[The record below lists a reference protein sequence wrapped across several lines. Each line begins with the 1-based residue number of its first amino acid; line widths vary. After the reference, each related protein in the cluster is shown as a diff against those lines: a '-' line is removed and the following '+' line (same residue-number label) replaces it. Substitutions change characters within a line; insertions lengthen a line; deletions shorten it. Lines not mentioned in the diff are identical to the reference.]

1 MERFAVNTDLR
12 LSIGFRDH
20 AKIVKLHKLLREAG
34 VASIVTLWAYVAAYR
49 PKGVLSGMDI
59 ADVEIAS
66 RWLGENGAFVET
78 VHCLRLMDC
87 PACKTS
93 DSWEPH
99 EIVLPVAIHDWED
112 WQPWA
117 FRADER
123 SALAREKARKRWD
136 KEKAKKE
143 QVGTF
148 EQGGKE
154 AGCKLHKEKMLL
166 ASKSDA
172 AGNATASKIDA
183 PLLSFPL
190 LSKDQKKDTAA
201 DAAGPLLSLTEVE
214 HPDKGNGGLTPK
226 KASRTRKKTSEYPPE
241 VLELWQAYCD
251 TIVKVPAKKAD
262 ALRNI
267 IARLKEGYTIRQLGI
282 AMENYSDTMPEDPD
296 RRYHPN
302 NFFGQKAYFLGFLPE
317 ADPGHAEAAARG

>member
-1 MERFAVNTDLR
+1 MNTDLR

-20 AKIVKLHKLLREAG
+20 AKIVKLHKLLGEAG

-66 RWLGENGAFVET
+66 RWSGENGALVET
-78 VHCLRLMDC
+78 LHGLRLIDC

-99 EIVLPVAIHDWED
+99 KIVMPVAIHDWED

-143 QVGTF
+143 RICTLETG
-148 EQGGKE
+148 EIK
-154 AGCKLHKEKMLL
+154 AGCKLHKEMMPL
-166 ASKSDA
+166 APKSDA

-183 PLLSFPL
+183 PLLSFPSPEIL
-190 LSKDQKKDTAA
+190 KTPLSEPPVSDGSNGDARKPSRRHQKRISYPDAFTEFWKAYPRAVGKMAAFEAWLRVTKDGYPSEDILRATEEFSGQMKREGREISKIRHPERFLKKDFWK
-201 DAAGPLLSLTEVE
+201 EFC
-214 HPDKGNGGLTPK
+214 
-226 KASRTRKKTSEYPPE
+226 
-241 VLELWQAYCD
+241 LE
-251 TIVKVPAKKAD
+251 
-262 ALRNI
+262 
-267 IARLKEGYTIRQLGI
+267 
-282 AMENYSDTMPEDPD
+282 
-296 RRYHPN
+296 
-302 NFFGQKAYFLGFLPE
+302 E
-317 ADPGHAEAAARG
+317 APCAQS